1 MNKIPTAIELT
12 FQKFPNHNG
21 VFVLRNIE
29 EFMIEFAQIHV
40 QEALKAVKTNINV
53 DIDEFGNVT
62 GYDDKMHK
70 SILDSYPPSNIK

>member
-1 MNKIPTAIELT
+1 MNKKILTAEDFINQYSNQHPDEP
-12 FQKFPNHNG
+12 KS
-21 VFVLRNIE
+21 LRDY
-29 EFMIEFAQIHV
+29 FIEFAKLHV